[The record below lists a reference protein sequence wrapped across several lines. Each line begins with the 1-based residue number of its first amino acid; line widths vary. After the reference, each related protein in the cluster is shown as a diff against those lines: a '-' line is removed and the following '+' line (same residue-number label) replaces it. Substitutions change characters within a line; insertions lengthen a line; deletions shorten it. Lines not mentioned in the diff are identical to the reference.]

1 MCQEFLERANVGNE
15 EDAMRNSIRAAL
27 RRNPTYQ
34 NDISQRDRGQ
44 FREALKTRLR
54 NYSFNYQEIVADKDH
69 LQRITEICDQL
80 SNQYG
85 HILLEK
91 RLRIGTVQKA
101 LNLYLKF
108 LWCLELLQ
116 EEPPHCPVDRVILA
130 TAGIM
135 GNWTQLDDIDLYMD
149 WINQLRQVAQN
160 QGYPTLSAWEI
171 SVWSENA

>member
-1 MCQEFLERANVGNE
+1 MCQEFLERAHVRNE
-15 EDAMRNSIRAAL
+15 EDAMRNSIGAAL
-27 RRNPTYQ
+27 QHNKTYQ
-34 NDISQRDRGQ
+34 NNISQRDRRQ

-69 LQRITEICDQL
+69 LQRITETCDQL
-80 SNQYG
+80 SNQYE
-85 HILLEK
+85 HILFKK

-108 LWCLELLQ
+108 LWCLEFIQ
-116 EEPPHCPVDRVILA
+116 EEPPHCPVDRAILT
-130 TAGIM
+130 TAGIV

-171 SVWSENA
+171 SIWSKNA

>member
-1 MCQEFLERANVGNE
+1 MCQKFLEGNHVRNE

-27 RRNPTYQ
+27 QRNKTYQ
-34 NDISQRDRGQ
+34 NNISRRDRRQ

-54 NYSFNYQEIVADKDH
+54 NCSSNYQEIVADKDH

-91 RLRIGTVQKA
+91 RLRIGTVQKT

-108 LWCLELLQ
+108 LWCLELVQ

-130 TAGIM
+130 TAGIV

-171 SVWSENA
+171 SIWSKNA